1 MAERATMDTMENPLD
16 EALFESY
23 DAYDGPTT
31 TTHGVPVD
39 AQIATL
45 NQLNR
50 SLQAELDKSLQG
62 PSLSLRPFDALLRSL
77 DGDSDDPLFS
87 LGAPYDADDNGDGDD
102 ADADLLE
109 LSAELDSVWLSPYT
123 PTHAGAAEAH
133 GSDSGASPRHRISD
147 HWQSPLLS
155 PMPTGAVGTQVVL
168 SGVKAGDSGSVM
180 GSGSRDGSG
189 ASSAFL
195 SNSFIVQVQPT
206 SLH

>member
-1 MAERATMDTMENPLD
+1 MDTMENPLD

-23 DAYDGPTT
+23 DTYDGPTT

-62 PSLSLRPFDALLRSL
+62 PSSSLRPFDALLRSL
-77 DGDSDDPLFS
+77 DGDSDDPVFS
-87 LGAPYDADDNGDGDD
+87 LGAPYDADGNGDGDD

-133 GSDSGASPRHRISD
+133 GSGSASPRHRISD

-155 PMPTGAVGTQVVL
+155 PMPNGAVAIQAAL
-168 SGVKAGDSGSVM
+168 SGVEAGDSISGM
-180 GSGSRDGSG
+180 GSGSRDSSG

-206 SLH
+206 SHH